1 MEPDCRSRL
10 GQSYSSKRRRIANS
24 VSSTLVDLQLALT
37 NSDECDGTAT
47 FIPAERKE
55 YECDKLGGP
64 ANKSL
69 RQNDSV
75 AEGPSNNAVYVCDDI
90 DEALS
95 LSESLSDTDSSDS
108 NAQPHKSIDETEKPQ
123 LGFQLAQWSIDNN
136 VTHSALGSLLRVLKP
151 YHPSLPID
159 PRTLLKTPKTYAIKQ
174 IGQEGQY
181 YHFGIASGIKEL
193 LSLLNRNE
201 KPHSKLSMQVNFD
214 GPPLFKSSCEEF
226 WPILCSVKEIN
237 ASPFVVGLYCGTKK
251 PSSIAEYLEDFVSE
265 LCGLLQTGVMHN
277 DHNFAIQIDC
287 FVCDAPARSFI
298 KNVKS
303 HNGYHGCEK
312 CSQRG
317 VHINNRMTFP
327 ETAANL
333 RTDSDFER
341 MIDEDHHR
349 GPTPLS
355 VIAAWDLKHVI
366 VGQLF
371 YSLFQW

>member
-1 MEPDCRSRL
+1 M
-10 GQSYSSKRRRIANS
+10 
-24 VSSTLVDLQLALT
+24 
-37 NSDECDGTAT
+37 
-47 FIPAERKE
+47 
-55 YECDKLGGP
+55 
-64 ANKSL
+64 

-75 AEGPSNNAVYVCDDI
+75 AEGPSNNAVYVWDDI

-214 GPPLFKSSCEEF
+214 GLPLFKSSCKEF